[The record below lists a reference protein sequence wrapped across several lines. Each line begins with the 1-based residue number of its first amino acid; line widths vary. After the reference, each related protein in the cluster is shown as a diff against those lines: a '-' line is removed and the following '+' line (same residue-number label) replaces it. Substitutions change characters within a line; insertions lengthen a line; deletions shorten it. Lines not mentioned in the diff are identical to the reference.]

1 MSGIVSIM
9 GSLSSMGGMV
19 GNLSSAFSGLG
30 SIFSSAVGVV
40 RDLWQGLV
48 EWVTEKWEGIK
59 AFYTDHIEPIFT
71 TIGEMWDAAVGAVQG
86 ALEGLNL
93 PPFWTWDYWFG
104 DDGILSTIMGWL
116 PDWDSMFSF
125 EISEILTWDYWFGEE
140 GVFMKLFN
148 WAFDWDRLWAFT
160 LPLQLSWDFWFG
172 ESGIFS
178 NLFDFGINWD
188 DLWSF
193 DLPEQLSWDYWF
205 GEEGIFSTLISFID
219 WDELFSLPTLDE
231 VLTWDYWFGR
241 DGVFN
246 FARYLVW
253 DDIFGIELPEW
264 VNLDWWVDLF
274 GSIVEGIM
282 NKFKEFGAFIK
293 NLLTAP
299 INFLIGKINAFFDS
313 IDFSVE
319 IWNPLGDNWEVGVDL
334 SGWDIPMLAKGG
346 VVTGPTLAMIGE
358 AGPEAV
364 IPLDRAGGMGG
375 MGQTFNITINAG
387 GLPDRTDKRQF
398 ARDIGSEIQ
407 REVARVMG
415 GGVMRAGR

>member
-125 EISEILTWDYWFGEE
+125 EISEILT
-140 GVFMKLFN
+140 
-148 WAFDWDRLWAFT
+148 
-160 LPLQLSWDFWFG
+160 
-172 ESGIFS
+172 
-178 NLFDFGINWD
+178 
-188 DLWSF
+188 
-193 DLPEQLSWDYWF
+193 WDYWF

-387 GLPDRTDKRQF
+387 GLTDRTDKRQF